1 VWGWALTVGTTL
13 RRRVATR
20 VAREVVVVATLAL
33 ALAVVMTWPALRDPT
48 DTLPHDLIDSA
59 LMGWSLRW
67 GAYALWHDPGRLF
80 DGNAFYPESLSYAF
94 SDTLLG
100 YWPLA
105 LFGRGVAA
113 ATLAVNLTYVLI
125 SALASVGGYALARQL
140 GASPLGAAVAGLAT
154 AYAPWRL
161 SQAAHLHVI
170 STGGILLALAMLAR
184 GHGFSIRYGLRPER
198 GHVGW
203 IVAGWLVAAWQ
214 ITIGFGIGLVFA
226 YVLAGL
232 CLVAVGLWW
241 RRGRRPVRRAVWVA
255 DLVGGAWFATV
266 GLLMAVPYLRV
277 VAAHPY
283 ARRGIAEIG
292 YYSPPLRAF
301 LVGPEE
307 SWLWHDDPLGLRDSV
322 PLPTEMSL
330 LPGYTLLA
338 LAAVGLVVSVWPRR
352 WRIGLGLGVLA
363 SMVLATGTRTFSGGR
378 YTYLLLYHLPGWD
391 GIRTPGRLVVWTTIL
406 LAVLAAG
413 AVTAIGHR
421 LSGVGRRITGRR
433 LGLGHLVGGLAAVL
447 VVVEGLSVM
456 PHPRVPDPP
465 AALTT
470 VHADE
475 VRPPLL
481 VLPSDPTFDPLVM
494 LWTTDGF
501 PPVVNGLSGFTPASQ
516 DEIRAQTAHFPDRAS
531 VDLLRRYGVR
541 TVVVLRDRVAGT
553 PWADAPDASVDG
565 LGITRTEIGE
575 AVVFSLS

>member
-1 VWGWALTVGTTL
+1 VTVGTWL
-13 RRRVATR
+13 RRRFAPR
-20 VAREVVVVATLAL
+20 VVREAVIVGAVAL

-48 DTLPHDLIDSA
+48 GTLPHDLVDAA
-59 LMGWSLRW
+59 LLGWCVTW
-67 GAYALWHDPGRLF
+67 GAYALWHDPTRLF
-80 DGNAFYPESLSYAF
+80 DANAFYPESLSYAF

-105 LFGRGVAA
+105 LLGHGVGA
-113 ATLAVNLTYVLI
+113 ATLAVNLIYVLA
-125 SALASVGGYALARQL
+125 SALASVGGYAVARQL
-140 GASPLGAAVAGLAT
+140 GASPLGATVAGLAT

-161 SQAAHLHVI
+161 SQAAHLHVT

-184 GHGFSIRYGLRPER
+184 GHGYSIRPGRRPER
-198 GHVGW
+198 AHVGW
-203 IVAGWLVAAWQ
+203 IVAGWLVASWQ

-232 CLVAVGLWW
+232 CLVVVGQWW
-241 RRGRRPVRRAVWVA
+241 LRGRRPIRRAVWVA

-266 GLLMAVPYLRV
+266 TLLMAVPYLRV

-283 ARRGIAEIG
+283 ARRGVAEIG

-301 LVGPEE
+301 LVAPEE
-307 SWLWHDDPLGLRDSV
+307 SWLWHDDPLGLRETV

-338 LAAVGLVVSVWPRR
+338 LAAVGVVVSVWPWR
-352 WRIGLGLGVLA
+352 WRIGLALGVLL

-378 YTYLLLYHLPGWD
+378 YTYLVLYHLPGWD
-391 GIRTPGRLVVWTTIL
+391 GLRTPGRLVVWTTLL
-406 LAVLAAG
+406 LALLAAG
-413 AVTAIGHR
+413 AVTALAQRRSPAAWTVG
-421 LSGVGRRITGRR
+421 GRRWSLGR
-433 LGLGHLVGGLAAVL
+433 LVGGLAAVL
-447 VVVEGLSVM
+447 VVVEGLSVV
-456 PHPRVPDPP
+456 PHPRVPAPP
-465 AALTT
+465 DALTAA
-470 VHADE
+470 HADV
-475 VRPPLL
+475 VRPPVL

-501 PPVVNGLSGFTPASQ
+501 PRVVNGLSGFTPASQ
-516 DEIRAQTAHFPDRAS
+516 AEIRAGTERFPDRAS

-553 PWADAPDASVDG
+553 PWAGAPDATVDG
-565 LGITRTEIGE
+565 LGITRTEIGD
-575 AVVFSLS
+575 AVVFTLS